1 MDQNAFKFMPL
12 THSQAAEVLNF
23 RYAPPLDFYN
33 PPPAYPGAIEN
44 LIDPKWQFHGIEYDG
59 QLAGY
64 ASFGADGQLPGG
76 DYTAPALDIGL
87 GLHPNHIGQGYGSA
101 FVAAILNFGINTF
114 APEALRLTVAVF
126 NQRAVRLYQSLGF
139 EETARFFH
147 HQTEY
152 LVLTKRLTSRQS
164 G

>member
-1 MDQNAFKFMPL
+1 MDRNRFTFTPL
-12 THSQAAEVLNF
+12 SHRQAAEILSF

-33 PPPAYPGAIEN
+33 PPLAYPGAIEN
-44 LIDPKWQFHGIEYDG
+44 LIDPKWQFHGVEYDG

-87 GLHPNHIGQGYGSA
+87 GFHPDHIGKGYGSA
-101 FVAAILNFGINTF
+101 FVSAILDFAINTY
-114 APEALRLTVAVF
+114 APLALRLTVAVF
-126 NQRAVRLYQSLGF
+126 NQRAVHLYQDLGF
-139 EETARFFH
+139 KGSTRFVH

-152 LVLTKRLTSRQS
+152 LVLMKPITPCQAR
-164 G
+164 